1 MRTLNRPSPFHLPRD
16 VYFANRHNACGLKEI
31 ALEYILRN
39 LNDPTVVAG
48 LDVSIHPPNL

>member
-1 MRTLNRPSPFHLPRD
+1 MRTLNRPSPFHLPAT
-16 VYFANRHNACGLKEI
+16 YFANRHNACGLKEI

-48 LDVSIHPPNL
+48 LDVSNDPPNL